1 MEKRGKAFLGI
12 VLLAF
17 LLTGWASA
25 KGQNL
30 VVIPPDTVLAPGQ
43 GVKFEAHVFQEDG
56 TPLQG
61 VEIRWMVEPDTL
73 GSITEDGFFTAGP
86 NPGEGKIIAIAH
98 VFNLQLKTEIEVKI
112 ASPALPRVRVEIRPK
127 EVAVSPG
134 EQVQFRARA
143 LDPAG
148 NIIPNVHFRWKV
160 RPRNLGWITGD
171 GLFTAGNQTGL
182 GYVIA
187 MAEIRGHVYKGRAVV
202 AVGLEP
208 TAQLSGTVEDEA
220 LGTPIEDARVVALR
234 LGPIPWIK
242 RARTD
247 SLGNYTINELI
258 PGVYIVWAKA
268 NGYVREYY
276 EEAQFL
282 EEATP
287 LRVAEGDSLTGIDF
301 TLSRGGTITGVV
313 LEDTGMLPVIVPI
326 EGAHVVAELVVKPWI
341 KYHTFSETDGTYK
354 LEGLPGGFYYVYAE
368 KPGYAREYY
377 DDAPDRAHAT
387 IVEVQEGA
395 TVEDID
401 FSLEVRS
408 AIVGFVFSEADTTP
422 VQGAI
427 VCAQPIWESPGT
439 HARRAATDANGRYI
453 LPVRPGWYIVSATAK
468 GFLKEYYDDAD
479 SVQDATPVEVVEG
492 QHTRDVNFYLTPLA
506 VISGTVV
513 DQETG
518 EPIFGARVIAFPEA
532 YFARPYI
539 AFTDSNGVYEIK
551 NVRPGTYLI
560 KATAE
565 GYLPEFYEEAPDRQS
580 ATPVVVEAG
589 DVITGIDFTLTKG
602 GAISGVV
609 LSELTTEPIP
619 RAVVTAICLDYSFQK
634 WAFSDSTGHY
644 RITGLPAGNYIVMAN
659 ARGYAPEYYD
669 NVPTPDLATPVE
681 VTPPDEVTDINFT
694 LMPIVSPTGGI
705 AGTVTSEFTDMPIPG
720 AWVIAIPLRPGRLH
734 LTRTGPNGNYL
745 LLGLKTGAYYVLAW
759 APGFMAE
766 FYDNAHNWQ
775 DADPVR
781 VEAPNITQ
789 GIDFSLTP
797 RRIGP
802 YTIRGRVVSRGDGRP
817 LEEALVFAQE
827 HRSGEMAGF
836 ATTDN
841 RGRFEISGVPPGQYR
856 VFAMKVGFVS
866 PSEATDSTSVN
877 VGEGQDAEG
886 IELALAST
894 GTGIEAKGEASVPQ
908 TFALFQNMP
917 NPFNPST
924 EIRFQLP
931 TSCRVVLKV
940 YNILG
945 QEVRTLM
952 EEQKAAGLYRISW
965 DGRDDFGN
973 PVPSGIYFLRLRAE
987 KAGTTQY
994 SAMKKMILVR

>member
-1 MEKRGKAFLGI
+1 MGERGKAFLGI
-12 VLLAF
+12 VFLAL
-17 LLTGWASA
+17 LLTGWANA

-30 VVIPPDTVLAPGQ
+30 VVIPGDTVLAPGQ
-43 GVKFEAHVFQEDG
+43 GVKFEAYVFKENG
-56 TPLQG
+56 APLSEARIQ
-61 VEIRWMVEPDTL
+61 WMVEPDTL
-73 GSITEDGFFTAGP
+73 GSITEDGFFRAGP
-86 NPGEGKIIAIAH
+86 NPGEGKIIAHAL
-98 VFNLQLKTEIEVKI
+98 NLRLRREIEVKI
-112 ASPALPRVRVEIRPK
+112 LSSSSPPIQVEIRPK
-127 EVAVSPG
+127 EVAASPG

-143 LDPAG
+143 LDPSG
-148 NIIPNVHFRWKV
+148 NIIPNVHFRWMV
-160 RPRNLGWITGD
+160 RPRDLGWITGD
-171 GLFTAGNQTGL
+171 GLFTAGNWTGC
-182 GYVIA
+182 GYIIA
-187 MAEIRGHVYKGRAVV
+187 MAEIQGHVYKGRAVV
-202 AVGLEP
+202 AVGLSP

-220 LGTPIEDARVVALR
+220 LGTPIEEARVVALR
-234 LGPIPWIK
+234 LGPIPWVK

-247 SLGNYTINELI
+247 SLGNYTIDELI

-268 NGYVREYY
+268 RGYLREYY
-276 EEAQFL
+276 EEAKFL

-287 LRVAEGDSLTGIDF
+287 LRVAEGDSLAGINF

-313 LEDTGMLPVIVPI
+313 LEDTGVLPVILPI

-341 KYHTFSETDGTYK
+341 KYHSFSEADGTYK
-354 LEGLPGGFYYVYAE
+354 LEGLPGGSYYVYAE

-377 DDAPDRAHAT
+377 QDAPDRAHAT
-387 IVEVQEGA
+387 MVEVQEGT
-395 TVEDID
+395 TVEGID

-408 AIVGFVFSEADTTP
+408 AIVGLVFSEVDTTP

-427 VCAQPIWESPGT
+427 VSAQPIWESPDI
-439 HARRAATDANGRYI
+439 HPRRVATDANGRYI
-453 LPVRPGWYIVSATAK
+453 LPVPPGWYIVSAVAR

-492 QHTRDVNFYLTPLA
+492 QHTRDINFYLTPLA
-506 VISGTVV
+506 VISGRVV

-518 EPIFGARVIAFPEA
+518 EPLFGARVIAFPEA

-539 AFTDSNGVYEIK
+539 ALTDSNGIYQIK
-551 NVRPGTYLI
+551 NLRPGTYLI

-565 GYLPEFYEEAPDRQS
+565 GYLPEFYKEAPDRQS

-589 DVITGIDFTLTKG
+589 DVITDIDFTLTKG

-619 RAVVTAICLDYSFQK
+619 RAVVTAICLDYPFRG

-644 RITGLPAGNYIVMAN
+644 RITGLPAGHYVVMAN

-669 NVPTPDLATPVE
+669 NVSTPDLATPVE
-681 VTPPDEVTDINFT
+681 VTPPDEVTDINFS
-694 LMPIVSPTGGI
+694 LMPVVSPRGGI
-705 AGTVTSEFTDMPIPG
+705 AGTVTSEFTGMPIPG

-745 LLGLKTGAYYVLAW
+745 LLGLKTGEYYVLAW
-759 APGFMAE
+759 APGFIAE
-766 FYDNAHNWQ
+766 FYDNAHSWR

-802 YTIRGRVVSRGDGRP
+802 YTIRGRVISRGDGGP
-817 LEEALVFAQE
+817 LEEAFVFAQE

-836 ATTDN
+836 AITDSQ
-841 RGRFEISGVPPGQYR
+841 GRFEISEVPPGQYK
-856 VFAMKVGFVS
+856 VFAVKVGFVS
-866 PSEATDSTSVN
+866 PSEATNPTSVN

-886 IELALAST
+886 VELALES
-894 GTGIEAKGEASVPQ
+894 IESGVGDEGRPSVVK

-924 EIRFQLP
+924 QIRFQLP
-931 TSCRVVLKV
+931 TSCHVVLKV

-952 EEQKAAGLYRISW
+952 KEQRAAGFYRISW
-965 DGRDDFGN
+965 DGRDDFGD
-973 PVPSGIYFLRLRAE
+973 PVPSGIYFLRLKAE

-994 SAMKKMILVR
+994 SAMRKMILVR